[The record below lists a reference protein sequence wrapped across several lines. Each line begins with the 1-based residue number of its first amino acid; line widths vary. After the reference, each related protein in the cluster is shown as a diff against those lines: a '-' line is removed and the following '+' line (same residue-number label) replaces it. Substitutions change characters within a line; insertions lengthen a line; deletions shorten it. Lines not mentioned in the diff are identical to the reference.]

1 MYIFNFN
8 NKRIELNNN
17 SLRNRINKYL
27 FDIEDNKIQKYFQ
40 YIQDYVK
47 SNSNFLNESKNK
59 TSRKKWVYILLI
71 YIIFVNNRL
80 YIQTCF

>member
-47 SNSNFLNESKNK
+47 SNSNFLNEYKNK